1 MIILKCLSKKDL
13 EQFIRSGEYE
23 SHDFLPVTKH
33 RALAQIQNPKAAA
46 EDVLLTL
53 AFENGKLAGYLGTL
67 PDLFTVDSQ
76 TVKYA
81 WLSTLYVNENFRGKK
96 IAQQL
101 LQRVFESYNGKIAV
115 TEFTEEA
122 ENLYM
127 KTGQFDYIHPK
138 RGTRFYFRSDFEN
151 LIPRKRNSLSRFKP
165 LFRAVDS
172 FANGWIS
179 LNNKVRKSKHSH
191 FETKEEVDEE
201 STRFISRF
209 RSTRT
214 ASELNLI
221 IRNPWILENGKP
233 LNNYLFSSYAR
244 EFKYVWVKIYNDS
257 GELSVCALL
266 QIRDGHLKIPYL
278 FGYGDLEG
286 FVDFLNNFISER
298 KIKTLISYHTLL
310 NEKLLSQKFPKLYH
324 KNAERRYVF
333 HKDLLQVL
341 PENFDPHYQD
351 GDGDPVFT

>member
-1 MIILKCLSKKDL
+1 MIILKSLNKKDL

-23 SHDFLPVTKH
+23 SHDFLPITKH
-33 RALAQIQNPKAAA
+33 RALSQIQNPKAAE

-67 PDLFTVDSQ
+67 PDLLTVDSQ

-101 LQRVFESYNGKIAV
+101 LQKVFESYSGKIAV
-115 TEFTEEA
+115 TEFTKEA
-122 ENLYM
+122 ESLYM
-127 KTGQFDYIHPK
+127 KTGKFDYIHPK
-138 RGTRFYFRSDFEN
+138 RGIRFYFRSDFEN
-151 LIPRKRNSLSRFKP
+151 LIPRKRKGLSRFKP
-165 LFRAVDS
+165 LFRAVD
-172 FANGWIS
+172 FLANGLVSVKNHLEKPMRI
-179 LNNKVRKSKHSH
+179 HY
-191 FETKEEVDEE
+191 ETKAEVDEE

-233 LNNYLFSSYAR
+233 LNNYLFSSYAE

-257 GELSVCALL
+257 GVLSACGLL

-278 FGYGDLEG
+278 FRDGDQDG
-286 FVDFLNNFISER
+286 FVDFLKNFIIES
-298 KIKTLISYHTLL
+298 KIKTLISYYTLL
-310 NEKLLSQKFPKLYH
+310 NEKLISQRFPKLH
-324 KNAERRYVF
+324 KNAERRYVY
-333 HKDLLQVL
+333 HKELLQVL